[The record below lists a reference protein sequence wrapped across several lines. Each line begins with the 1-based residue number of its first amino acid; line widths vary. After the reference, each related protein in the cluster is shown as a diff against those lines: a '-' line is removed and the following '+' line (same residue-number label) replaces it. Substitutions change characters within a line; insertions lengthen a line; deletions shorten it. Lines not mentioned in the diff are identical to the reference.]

1 MMYISRGGKE
11 QYATPRCPSQAEG
24 GRMYP
29 PVFGSSSPSSLF
41 ACSCL
46 TILNLVGDPHR
57 GHLVFVGSTF
67 MLHLLQYGI
76 ATINHD
82 QPVPAAGPKKITL
95 FPAQVKSE
103 EGWRDGQEIIKR
115 GPLQSSHERGP

>member
-1 MMYISRGGKE
+1 MMDISSGGKE
-11 QYATPRCPSQAEG
+11 QYATPRYQAEG

-29 PVFGSSSPSSLF
+29 PVFGSSSSSNLL

-46 TILNLVGDPHR
+46 TILNLVGDPQR

-82 QPVPAAGPKKITL
+82 QPTPSPRPKKITL
-95 FPAQVKSE
+95 FPAEPGEVRK
-103 EGWRDGQEIIKR
+103 DGHQGIIKKTSVRRSR
-115 GPLQSSHERGP
+115 GGPVV